1 MEKLQLSANAVKM
14 DFLLG
19 FVRAM
24 LLICYSVVF
33 LPLLTEF
40 FKHFLTPQ
48 NYCDVIT
55 VIKIISRRPN

>member
-33 LPLLTEF
+33 Y
-40 FKHFLTPQ
+40 HF
-48 NYCDVIT
+48 
-55 VIKIISRRPN
+55 